1 VLLKVFG
8 LTLVAH
14 SVVPILNGLITALAV
29 QSNGGF
35 GYNNFRAGGW
45 YLFFTGAIPAV
56 LGALL
61 MWQSRWVANRLFADE
76 KD

>member
-1 VLLKVFG
+1 M
-8 LTLVAH
+8 AH

-35 GYNNFRAGGW
+35 GYNNFRAEHGGNGAGEEEIPAA
-45 YLFFTGAIPAV
+45 GAIPAV